1 MSTTIASIAL
11 SGLQAATTRANG
23 AASNIA
29 NRNTSGRVSEEGAY
43 SGYSALATDQSA
55 RAGGGVSASLSPVDP
70 AFVLAVDPSDPNAN
84 DDGVV
89 GIPAGSDIDDVVE
102 LQRAQHAYEAN
113 AAVLRT
119 ADELS
124 RSLLD
129 IDA

>member
-1 MSTTIASIAL
+1 MSTIASIAL
-11 SGLQAATTRANG
+11 SGLQAATTRASG

-29 NRNTSGRVSEEGAY
+29 NRNTSGRVSEEGTF
-43 SGYSALATDQSA
+43 SGYPALATEQSA
-55 RAGGGVSASLSPVDP
+55 RAGGGVSASLTPVDP
-70 AFVLAVDPSDPNAN
+70 AFVLAVDASDPNAD

-89 GIPAGSDIDDVVE
+89 GLPAGSDIEDVVE
-102 LQRAQHAYEAN
+102 LRRAQQAYEAN

>member
-11 SGLQAATTRANG
+11 SGLQAATTRASG

-29 NRNTSGRVSEEGAY
+29 NRNTSGRVSEEGGY
-43 SGYSALATDQSA
+43 SGYSTLGTEQSA
-55 RAGGGVSASLSPVDP
+55 RTGGGVSASLSPVDP

-84 DDGVV
+84 ENGEV
-89 GIPAGSDIDDVVE
+89 GIPAGSDIEDVID

-119 ADELS
+119 AEELS

-129 IDA
+129 INA